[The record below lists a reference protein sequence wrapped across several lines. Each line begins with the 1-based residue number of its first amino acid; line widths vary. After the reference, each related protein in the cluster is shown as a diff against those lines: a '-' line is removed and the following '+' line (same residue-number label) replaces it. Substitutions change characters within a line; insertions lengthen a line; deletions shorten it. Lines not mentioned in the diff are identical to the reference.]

1 MTFCLACGDQIPAPA
16 LCCPQCG
23 ALVAQVC
30 APRPAA
36 AATAAAAPSLW
47 LPGWAVLCGLLSTL
61 GLFHLEAWTPDQALG
76 VCLFAALAIVLG
88 SAALARQRR
97 GHDLAIAALVL
108 GAISLLGALS
118 ALAA

>member
-1 MTFCLACGDQIPAPA
+1 M
-16 LCCPQCG
+16 
-23 ALVAQVC
+23 C

-36 AATAAAAPSLW
+36 AAAPPSLW
-47 LPGWAVLCGLLSTL
+47 LPGWAVLSGLLSTL

-88 SAALARQRR
+88 ASALARQRR